1 MRFWDSSAVLP
12 LLVREP
18 TSARLLARLAEDQ
31 TIVVWWGTR
40 VECVSALARL
50 ERDGALSSG
59 ALSTA
64 LADLRCLEACWYE
77 IEPGDVLREHAER
90 LLRVHPVRAAD
101 ALQLAA
107 AVLAAQHRPSALPF
121 VSLDA
126 RLAAVAGREGFPLV
140 C

>member
-12 LLVREP
+12 LLVQESA
-18 TSARLLARLAEDQ
+18 SARMLALLAADP
-31 TIVVWWGTR
+31 TAVVWWGTR

-59 ALSTA
+59 GLATA
-64 LADLRCLEACWYE
+64 LADLRDLQASWYE
-77 IEPGDVLREHAER
+77 IEPGDILRENAER
-90 LLRVHPVRAAD
+90 LLRVHPLRAAD
-101 ALQLAA
+101 ALQVAA

-121 VSLDA
+121 VSLDT
-126 RLAAVAGREGFPLV
+126 RLSAVAGREGFPLV